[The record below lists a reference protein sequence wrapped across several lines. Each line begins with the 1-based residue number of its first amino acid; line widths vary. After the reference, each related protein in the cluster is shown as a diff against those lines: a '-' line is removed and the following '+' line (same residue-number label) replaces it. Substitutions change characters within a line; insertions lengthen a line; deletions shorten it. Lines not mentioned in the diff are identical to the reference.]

1 MINLENVEHSMTSII
16 KENYKEICAQTSKT
30 ELYNTIKRLFEQ
42 NNLNTKAS
50 NRLLTNIMKS
60 SNLTQAQYT
69 VTNSLLSGAG
79 CSTNAGTSKDW
90 RYSK

>member
-1 MINLENVEHSMTSII
+1 MINLENVEHSMTNII
-16 KENYKEICAQTSKT
+16 KENYKEICAQQSKV
-30 ELYNTIKRLFEQ
+30 ELYNVIKRLFEQ
-42 NNLNTKAS
+42 NELNTKAS

-79 CSTNAGTSKDW
+79 CSVNAGTSKDW
-90 RYSK
+90 GRK

>member
-1 MINLENVEHSMTSII
+1 MINLENVEHSMTKII
-16 KENYKEICAQTSKT
+16 KENYKEICAQKSKI
-30 ELYNTIKRLFEQ
+30 ELYNIIKRLFEQ
-42 NNLNTKAS
+42 NELNTKAS

-79 CSTNAGTSKDW
+79 CSVNAGTSKDW
-90 RYSK
+90 SRK

>member
-16 KENYKEICAQTSKT
+16 KENYKEICAQQSKT
-30 ELYNTIKRLFEQ
+30 EIYNVVKRLFKH
-42 NNLNTKAS
+42 NYLNTKAS

-60 SNLTQAQYT
+60 SNLIQAQYT

-90 RYSK
+90 RRS

>member
-1 MINLENVEHSMTSII
+1 MINLENVEHSMTNII
-16 KENYKEICAQTSKT
+16 KENYKEVCAQQSKV

-79 CSTNAGTSKDW
+79 CSINAGTSKDW
-90 RYSK
+90 SKN

>member
-30 ELYNTIKRLFEQ
+30 ELYNTVKRLFEQ
-42 NNLNTKAS
+42 NSLNTKAS

-60 SNLTQAQYT
+60 SNLTQAQFT